1 MENPHPQQASAN
13 SPEETLECIPE
24 KLNIPDQLPGGFG
37 SVTAKPVKGTKEWH
51 QSISNELR
59 NHLVHKIVQ
68 AIFPT
73 PDPQAMLDKRMQNLV
88 AYARKVEGDMFEMA
102 NSRVEY
108 YHLLGEK
115 IYKIQKEM
123 EEKRLQRK
131 QTTPGVTGPQ
141 GPQGPPGPPGP
152 PGLPGPPGPP
162 GPPGQ
167 PGPPGSLVA
176 PSQILTPTTSGA
188 SSIAGMAGRPTG
200 PRPVHPQGSLLSTNP
215 LATNQVSQPTSICQ
229 PSSHT
234 QMGMGPFPITTTA
247 DSLHTHFVL
256 NLE

>member
-1 MENPHPQQASAN
+1 MDRERQIRRNVPN
-13 SPEETLECIPE
+13 GCRCRKCIPE

-131 QTTPGVTGPQ
+131 QTTPGMTGPQ
-141 GPQGPPGPPGP
+141 GPQGPPGPPDLLGP
-152 PGLPGPPGPP
+152 RATRTPCPPGPP
-162 GPPGQ
+162 GHQGHRAPLWLRVRSLLQPHQEPAASQEWQVARQGRGRCTPRVACSPPTLWQ
-167 PGPPGSLVA
+167 LTKCLSPPPSASQAAIRRWAWA
-176 PSQILTPTTSGA
+176 PSPS
-188 SSIAGMAGRPTG
+188 P
-200 PRPVHPQGSLLSTNP
+200 PP
-215 LATNQVSQPTSICQ
+215 LIHCI
-229 PSSHT
+229 HT
-234 QMGMGPFPITTTA
+234 
-247 DSLHTHFVL
+247 LY
-256 NLE
+256 